1 MLKPIDIPLLLLL
14 DAINRSDFEASFSRK
29 GRLFKA
35 SMAVT
40 EPDALY
46 DAYSNESERPEA
58 ESDLALYEDR
68 VRQIFHL
75 DSGRWSMANLGK
87 IMRVSASTI
96 HDSISRMLAVQL
108 LVASPQTAT
117 QYQLDRLGLKQLIIH
132 AIRYL
137 APARPGAVTRGI
149 PTASSAPV
157 MERLSAASDLAFVW
171 PSVGGQVT
179 GMAVDPLHKS
189 VPYLCV
195 LTGQQRLYELFCLI
209 DALRLG
215 SRRETAMA
223 IELLEQRL

>member
-1 MLKPIDIPLLLLL
+1 MLKSIDIPLLLLL
-14 DAINRSDFEASFSRK
+14 DAINRSDFEASFNPQ
-29 GRLFKA
+29 GRLAVA

-46 DAYSNESERPEA
+46 DACAQESGPPEA
-58 ESDLALYEDR
+58 ASDQAVYEDK

-108 LVASPQTAT
+108 LVASRQTVT
-117 QYQLDRLGLKQLIIH
+117 QYQLDHLGLKQLIIH

-137 APARPGAVTRGI
+137 APAQPGAVTRGI
-149 PTASSAPV
+149 PTASSSPV
-157 MERLSAASDLAFVW
+157 MGRLSAASDLAFVW
-171 PSVGGQVT
+171 PSVSGQVT

-195 LTGQQRLYELFCLI
+195 LSGQQRLYELFCLI

-215 SRRETAMA
+215 SRRETTMA